1 MWLTHV
7 GRMLLSSFEADP
19 SSFSR
24 PPLSHISLTRTIII
38 NVIQYYQILSN
49 IIKYYQILLNIIN
62 IFCNVLIYFKA
73 QHILVA
79 PMRVLWEG
87 TCCTDTDIGIHWYCW
102 ISEDQKAPVV
112 QNNVRQPE
120 LITGHLKSAKVTV
133 SLVLISM
140 SSIKIFIFWGG
151 WNEKTGLPKTG
162 Q

>member
-1 MWLTHV
+1 MCLSELENTHRTGWSKL
-7 GRMLLSSFEADP
+7 GRW
-19 SSFSR
+19 R
-24 PPLSHISLTRTIII
+24 PEDKTIGFNDSKGPVVFHRVVVCTAID
-38 NVIQYYQILSN
+38 QYYYQSINILSN
-49 IIKYYQILLNIIN
+49 IIKYCQYIE
-62 IFCNVLIYFKA
+62 IFCNVSIYFKA

-140 SSIKIFIFWGG
+140 SSIKILNFFAG
-151 WNEKTGLPKTG
+151 WNE
-162 Q
+162 